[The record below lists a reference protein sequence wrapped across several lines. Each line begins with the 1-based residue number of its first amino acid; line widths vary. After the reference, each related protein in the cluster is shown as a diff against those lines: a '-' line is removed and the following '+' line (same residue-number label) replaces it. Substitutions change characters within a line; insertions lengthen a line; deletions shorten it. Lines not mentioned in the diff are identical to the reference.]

1 MGQNINLIFL
11 KGDEN
16 MIEHIKCIDE
26 LNCLYWR
33 KESKKGAK
41 KRTKKFAVGDICYLY
56 LTNCKSNRIYYKM
69 EVIDTSTPR
78 NDKKFWKVP
87 FEPDTNSIKLVPI
100 SPMYNGCKLRKEDL
114 ENIGISRYIQSY
126 KYLNEE
132 QAAYIEHELHAH
144 KL

>member
-1 MGQNINLIFL
+1 
-11 KGDEN
+11 
-16 MIEHIKCIDE
+16 
-26 LNCLYWR
+26 
-33 KESKKGAK
+33 
-41 KRTKKFAVGDICYLY
+41 
-56 LTNCKSNRIYYKM
+56 M